1 MKLTKRILDR
11 PAKPATFQ
19 YPERN
24 RIVSEQL
31 FDFMRQQNG
40 IGLAATQVG
49 ISQRLFIMQIHGV
62 RRVCFNPEVLQ
73 HSHVLSDFDEGCL
86 SFPGD
91 QCTITRPDW
100 VEVRYQDYQGQQHT
114 ETLVGLQARCFQHE
128 LDHLD
133 GVTMWDRYKEQN
145 ADKS

>member
-1 MKLTKRILDR
+1 MKLTKRILNR
-11 PAKPATFQ
+11 TAKPSTFQ

-31 FDFMRQQNG
+31 LDFMRQQNG

-49 ISQRLFIMQIHGV
+49 LTQRLFVMQVHGV

-73 HSHVLSDFDEGCL
+73 QSHVLSDFDEGCL

-100 VEVRYQDYQGQQHT
+100 GEVRYQD
-114 ETLVGLQARCFQHE
+114 
-128 LDHLD
+128 
-133 GVTMWDRYKEQN
+133 
-145 ADKS
+145 